1 MKNRKSWLAPPEV
14 VPFLKVFVVPSTK
27 MAALIVFGPSAAFL
41 AGSAYLLWRSGRAG
55 EVWWIQVSLLVLW
68 CLLSGLAVWGI
79 HRLWKKR
86 ARRPRSSDEVATKQ
100 HSFLDP
106 PETVPP
112 WNVALRYLLF
122 PFIFALVLTLSGSW
136 NSHWLSHVGFA
147 LYSSSFAGAFCVYL
161 WKRARLT
168 FDNES

>member
-14 VPFLKVFVVPSTK
+14 VPFLIVFVVPSTR
-27 MAALIVFGPSAAFL
+27 MAALIMSGPSVAFL
-41 AGSAYLLWRSGRAG
+41 AASAHMLWWSDYAK
-55 EVWWIQVSLLVLW
+55 EVWWIPVGLLVLW
-68 CLLSGLAVWGI
+68 CLLSGLGVWGI
-79 HRLWKKR
+79 HRFWKKR

-112 WNVALRYLLF
+112 WNVALRFLLF
-122 PFIFALVLTLSGSW
+122 PFIFALVLTWSGSW

-147 LYSSSFAGAFCVYL
+147 LYTGSFAGAFCVYL
-161 WKRARLT
+161 WKRARLACV
-168 FDNES
+168 NES

>member
-79 HRLWKKR
+79 HRFWKKR

-112 WNVALRYLLF
+112 WNVALRFLLF
-122 PFIFALVLTLSGSW
+122 PCIFAIVLTLSGLWNYSW
-136 NSHWLSHVGFA
+136 LIPVWFAGFA
-147 LYSSSFAGAFCVYL
+147 SCFVYAFCAYL
-161 WKRARLT
+161 WKRARLACV
-168 FDNES
+168 NES